1 VEHRHREPA
10 RGGGD
15 DHVLLPRSPLPRCPA
30 PGALER
36 GLTAIR
42 LRSLLVLGFFL
53 SGASGLVYEV
63 IWLRWLVQVF
73 GATTLAVS
81 TVLTAFMAGL
91 AGGSWVAGRSL
102 PRLVRPVRVYGLLE
116 LAIGGFA
123 LVLPSLLPAIGP
135 ALEVLGLTEDAPPLA
150 TAVAR
155 LALTS
160 GLLVVPTACMG
171 ATLPLLAEAL
181 SPPSRGSGWL
191 SRLYGA
197 NVAGGVVGVAGAGFV
212 LLPAFGVT
220 RTNAL
225 AAALNLVAGLAG
237 LWVDR
242 RWKVAPG
249 ADTAAARDARSPDRL
264 RAPRLA
270 RVAAALVVAVSGA
283 LAMLYELAWSRVL
296 ALVLGSSVY
305 AFTVVLSTVLVGL
318 AAGSYLAGLRPARL
332 NPGAALGLAQ
342 LTVGL
347 GALAGLAVVGELP
360 AMFLAVFRLSGGA
373 PAQLYPLEFL
383 VAGAVILVPALGLGA
398 TLPLA
403 VELETGQTPGPVGRT
418 VSRLYALNSGGA
430 VVGSAVGALLVLPWM
445 GIRGTVLRAGLT
457 SLAVAGLCFLA
468 FPGRRRL
475 LGYLAAVAPPAVGV
489 GAVLVV
495 PAWRPDVMTSGVA
508 VYARGLAGAS
518 PRAERDFLR
527 SERVLFYEDGL
538 TATVSVGQR
547 AGVMALRV
555 NGKPDASTAPVDMG
569 TQLLLAHL
577 PLLLHPSPRDALV
590 IGLGS
595 GVSAGAA
602 LRHPIGRLTVVELEP
617 AVVRASRLF
626 DGVSGAPLDDPRVRL
641 VVTDARTLLR
651 LTRDRYDVIVSEP
664 SNPWMTV
671 AASLF
676 TREFFELARARL
688 RPGGLFAQWLQLY
701 ALTPDLLRSLMATYV
716 AVFPHVAAFRASGVD
731 LILVGSTEPLR
742 GDYPTMAA
750 RLAVPAV
757 SASLRRIGV
766 SRVRD
771 VLARLVL
778 DGEDVPRFADGARL
792 NTEDDPRVEFG
803 APRTLYVDSVD
814 TNLAALAGARAARG
828 ALLARILASAPDGV
842 RAELAT
848 RSPGLQGP

>member
-1 VEHRHREPA
+1 
-10 RGGGD
+10 
-15 DHVLLPRSPLPRCPA
+15 
-30 PGALER
+30 
-36 GLTAIR
+36 
-42 LRSLLVLGFFL
+42 
-53 SGASGLVYEV
+53 
-63 IWLRWLVQVF
+63 
-73 GATTLAVS
+73 
-81 TVLTAFMAGL
+81 MAGL

-102 PRLVRPVRVYGLLE
+102 PRLGRPVRVYGLLE
-116 LAIGGFA
+116 LTIGGFA

-242 RWKVAPG
+242 RWAVSPRS
-249 ADTAAARDARSPDRL
+249 AAARDTRSPDPP

-283 LAMLYELAWSRVL
+283 IAMVHEVAWSRAL

-332 NPGAALGLAQ
+332 GPGAALGLAQ
-342 LTVGL
+342 VAVGL
-347 GALAGLAVVGELP
+347 GALAGLAAVGELP
-360 AMFLAVFRLSGGA
+360 SVFLAIFRWSGGA
-373 PAQLYPLEFL
+373 PARLYPLEFL
-383 VAGAVILVPALGLGA
+383 VAGAMILVPALGLGA

-403 VELETGQTPGPVGRT
+403 VDLARDPGPRPPGRT
-418 VSRLYALNSGGA
+418 VSVLYALNSGGA
-430 VVGSAVGALLVLPWM
+430 VAGAAAGALLVLPAV
-445 GIRGTVLRAGLT
+445 GLRGTVLRAGLT
-457 SLAVAGLCFLA
+457 SLAAAGLCFLA

-475 LGYLAAVAPPAVGV
+475 LGYLAAVTPPAVGV
-489 GAVLVV
+489 AAVFVV

-518 PRAERDFLR
+518 PGAARDFLR

-538 TATVSVGQR
+538 TATVSVGR
-547 AGVMALRV
+547 RGGVMALRV
-555 NGKPDASTAPVDMG
+555 NGKPDASTALVDMG

-577 PLLLHPSPRDALV
+577 PLLLHPAPRDVLV

-602 LRHPIGRLTVVELEP
+602 LRQPIERLTVVELEP

-701 ALTPDLLRSLMATYV
+701 ALTPDLLRSLVATYA
-716 AVFPHVAAFRASGVD
+716 AVFPHAAAFRASGVD
-731 LILVGSTEPLR
+731 LVLVGSTEPLP

-750 RLAVPAV
+750 RLATPAG
-757 SASLRRIGV
+757 SASLRPIGV
-766 SRVRD
+766 SRVGD

-778 DGEDVPRFADGARL
+778 DGEDVPRFAGGARL

-803 APRTLYVDSVD
+803 APWTLYAD
-814 TNLAALAGARAARG
+814 TIEANLAALAAARAAPG
-828 ALLARILASAPDGV
+828 ALRARILASAPDGV
-842 RAELAT
+842 GAELAT
-848 RSPGLQGP
+848 RSPGLRGP